1 MELNGAERMDFGK
14 NPGGDEDLP
23 EEDEIFSVSRLNGEV
38 RKMLEDNFYSVW
50 VEGEISNFSR
60 SSSGH
65 MYFTLKDED
74 SEISAIM
81 FSGDNASLDFDPEDG
96 TSVLARGT
104 VTVYEPRGRYQ
115 LKVKEMKEAGKGKL
129 RIKFE
134 KLKEKL
140 RKEGLFDEELK
151 KPIPEFPE
159 RIGIITSREAAAL
172 RDIVSTIRE
181 RFPSVELYL
190 FPVRVQG
197 EEAKEEIANALKRAN
212 DLSDS
217 LDLDLL
223 ITGRGGGSLED
234 LWAFNEEEVAR
245 AIFDSELPVVS
256 AVGHEVDFS
265 ISDFVADLRVPT
277 PTAAGKAV
285 VPEGK
290 NLIDRVKDKEERLT
304 KAESKLLANYRER
317 LSRVKGSFA
326 FKLPFRKIERL
337 KQKLDDL
344 LSGLEKNCNDRLDD
358 IGGRY
363 QDLLHRLDQA
373 NPTRV
378 LEKGYSI
385 TFLNGDS
392 PVRDSEE
399 VEEGDRL
406 ETKLYR
412 GKLFSVVEEVDN

>member
-1 MELNGAERMDFGK
+1 MELDGSERMDFGK
-14 NPGGDEDLP
+14 NTGGDEDLP

-38 RKMLEDNFYSVW
+38 GNMLEKNFFSVW

-74 SEISAIM
+74 SEISAVM

-140 RKEGLFDEELK
+140 RKEGLFDEEMK
-151 KPIPEFPE
+151 KPIPEFPD

-172 RDIVSTIRE
+172 RDIVSTIRD
-181 RFPSVELYL
+181 RFPFVGLYL

-197 EEAKEEIANALKRAN
+197 EGAKEEIADALKTAN
-212 DLSDS
+212 DLADS

-290 NLIDRVKDKEERLT
+290 NLIDRVDDKRERLT
-304 KAESKLLANYRER
+304 KAGSKLVASYRDR
-317 LSRVKGSFA
+317 LSRLKGSFA

-337 KQKLDDL
+337 KQELDDL
-344 LSGLEKNCNDRLDD
+344 SLDLEKNCNDRLDD

-373 NPTRV
+373 NPTRI

-385 TFLNGDS
+385 TSLNGDS
-392 PVRDSEE
+392 PVRDSGE
-399 VEEGDRL
+399 VEKGDRL

-412 GKLFSVVEEVDN
+412 GKLFSVVKEVDN